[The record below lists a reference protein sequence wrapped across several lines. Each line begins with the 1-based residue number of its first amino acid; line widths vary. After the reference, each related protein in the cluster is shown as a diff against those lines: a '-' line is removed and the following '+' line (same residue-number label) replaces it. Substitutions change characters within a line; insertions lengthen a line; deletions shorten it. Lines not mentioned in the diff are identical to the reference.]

1 MTMSPDSESGVSPL
15 LAQLIELMPD
25 AIVVVGLDHAI
36 ILANVAAESMF
47 GYDPGALLGMPL
59 GSLLP
64 ESLRERH
71 DAHVEQFFA
80 APSKRHMGRGQTLL
94 ARRCDGALFP
104 VEVALNEV
112 PWPGGRAF
120 AAAIRDVSDRV
131 RALEEQRRS
140 RDRLLVTDRMASIGM
155 LAAGVAHEINNPLAA
170 VAGNLEFL
178 EGALDPSESEVRAA
192 LRDARQG
199 VEHVRAITLDLKVF
213 SREVRH
219 GAEVADAVRVV
230 ESSLRMARN
239 EIQHRARVS
248 CAFEPAPPIALD
260 ESRLGQV
267 VLNLV
272 VNAAQAIPEG
282 DIARNEIHVAVRS
295 AAEDR
300 VLIEVR
306 DTGVGMPPEV
316 ADKIFTPFFTTK
328 SSGSGTGIGLSIA
341 KRIVTEAGGN
351 IDVESEVGR
360 GAIFRVLLP
369 AAKAPLPEPPAHAT
383 ASAATRRGA
392 VLVIDDEAPVAA
404 MIRRLLRADH
414 DVTAVSSA
422 HDALARIESGE
433 RFDVVLCDLMMPQ
446 MTGMEFHARLLEVA
460 PEVARRVVFLTGG
473 AFTSKARAFLDAVPN
488 ERIEKPFERAHLR
501 AVVNRYMDP

>member
-1 MTMSPDSESGVSPL
+1 MDRDFDGGVFPL

-25 AIVVVGLDHAI
+25 AIVVVGLNRAI
-36 ILANVAAESMF
+36 ILVNVVAEAMF
-47 GYDPGALLGMPL
+47 GYEPGALVGMPL
-59 GSLLP
+59 GALIRD
-64 ESLRERH
+64 EDRARH
-71 DAHVEQFFA
+71 DALMERYFE
-80 APSKRHMGRGQTLL
+80 APAKRQMARGQPLL
-94 ARRCDGALFP
+94 ARRRGGELFP
-104 VEVALNEV
+104 VEVALNEL

-120 AAAIRDVSDRV
+120 AAAIRDISDRV
-131 RALEEQRRS
+131 KAQEDQRRS
-140 RDRLLVTDRMASIGM
+140 RDRLLMTDRMASIGM

-178 EGALDPSESEVRAA
+178 EGALDSSESEVQAA

-213 SREVRH
+213 SREARH
-219 GAEVADAVRVV
+219 GPDVAEAARVV

-248 CAFEPAPPIALD
+248 CAFEPAPPVALD

-282 DIARNEIHVAVRS
+282 DVARNEIRVAVRP
-295 AAEDR
+295 AADDR

-306 DTGVGMPPEV
+306 DTGVGMAPEIV
-316 ADKIFTPFFTTK
+316 EQIFTPFFTTK
-328 SSGSGTGIGLSIA
+328 SAGSGTGIGLSIA
-341 KRIVTEAGGN
+341 QRIVTESGGS
-351 IDVESEVGR
+351 ITVESEPGR

-369 AAKAPLPEPPAHAT
+369 AARSTSGASSAPTAAAPVAH
-383 ASAATRRGA
+383 RGR

-414 DVTAVSSA
+414 DVTTSSSA
-422 HDALARIESGE
+422 REALARIEAGE
-433 RFDVVLCDLMMPQ
+433 RYDVVLCDLMMPQ
-446 MTGMEFHARLLEVA
+446 MTGMEFHAKLLEVA
-460 PEVARRVVFLTGG
+460 PEVAARVVFLTGG
-473 AFTSKARAFLDAVPN
+473 AFTSKARAFLDAVTN
-488 ERIEKPFERAHLR
+488 ERIEKPFDRAHLR
-501 AVVNRYMDP
+501 AVVNRHMGS

>member
-1 MTMSPDSESGVSPL
+1 MAADAERNVSPL

-25 AIVVVGLDHAI
+25 ALVVVGLSHAI

-47 GYDPGALLGMPL
+47 GYDPGTLVGLPLGALL
-59 GSLLP
+59 SD
-64 ESLRERH
+64 EARERH
-71 DAHVEQFFA
+71 DALLEQYMA
-80 APSKRHMGRGQTLL
+80 APSKRHMGRGQPVL
-94 ARRCDGALFP
+94 ARRRGGELFP
-104 VEVALNEV
+104 VEVALNEL
-112 PWPGGRAF
+112 PWPDGRAF
-120 AAAIRDVSDRV
+120 AAAIRDISDRE
-131 RALEEQRRS
+131 RAAEEQRRS
-140 RDRLLVTDRMASIGM
+140 RERLLVTDRMASIGM

-178 EGALDPSESEVRAA
+178 EGALDPTESEVRAA

-199 VEHVRAITLDLKVF
+199 IEHVRAITLDLKVF
-213 SREVRH
+213 SRQVRQ
-219 GAEVADAVRVV
+219 GADVADAARVV

-248 CAFEPAPPIALD
+248 CAFEPAPSVALD

-282 DIARNEIHVAVRS
+282 DVARNEIRVAVRP

-306 DTGVGMPPEV
+306 DTGVGMPPEI
-316 ADKIFTPFFTTK
+316 AEKIFTPFFTTK

-341 KRIVTEAGGN
+341 QRIVTEAGGC
-351 IDVESEVGR
+351 IAVESEVGR

-369 AAKAPLPEPPAHAT
+369 AASAERPEARANVAAPTP
-383 ASAATRRGA
+383 TRRGS

-404 MIRRLLRADH
+404 MIRRLLRAEH
-414 DVTAVSSA
+414 EVTSSSSA
-422 HDALARIESGE
+422 QEALKRIESGE

-446 MTGMEFHARLLEVA
+446 MTGMDFHARLLAVA
-460 PEVARRVVFLTGG
+460 PEVAPRVVFLTGG
-473 AFTSKARAFLDAVPN
+473 AFTSKARAFLDSVPN

-501 AVVNRYMDP
+501 AVVNRHIGV